1 MIMSIHR
8 VAPDGSLSLAAAN
21 VPYANLQWSRSF
33 SAPGSFSGLLACPM
47 PVEWPGRYV
56 VTLDGRREV
65 GVIEKAEAEE
75 GSDAGPPTIS
85 GRFAESWYARF
96 RFGPGGAVAR
106 GANWRQAVTSALKG
120 WHLGDVPPLVM
131 GGGTEEPTGASYA
144 LTCDVGQAA
153 ADAIYSACS
162 ANGAYPLI
170 TYDRDAD
177 PDRMEALIVD
187 GLDRTRNQAV
197 RPIALFS
204 LAMGDVSRIGY
215 SGDYSCACSTVLA
228 HAAAH
233 AEGSPDVAARVA
245 VDGFDPTSQWL
256 QIAVE
261 DVGSLID
268 SATDPTVESV
278 AEAGRLRSFDHMP
291 ALEIDCS
298 VPPDGYAAL
307 WDLGDAVEV
316 EMPSMGLSAALRV
329 EAVRETIKAGGSSLE
344 ITVGTKRLSKMARA
358 MMGRR

>member
-33 SAPGSFSGLLACPM
+33 SAPGSFSALLACPL
-47 PVEWPGRYV
+47 PIEWPGRYV

-65 GVIEKAEAEE
+65 GVVEKAEAEE

-85 GRFAESWYARF
+85 GRFAESWYARY
-96 RFGPGGAVAR
+96 RFGPGGDTVR
-106 GANWRQAVTSALKG
+106 GANWRQAATSALSR

-131 GGGTEEPTGASYA
+131 GGGTESATGASYA
-144 LTCDVGQAA
+144 LAGEVGKAA
-153 ADAIYSACS
+153 ADAIYYTCS
-162 ANGAYPLI
+162 ANGAYPLV

-177 PDRMEALIVD
+177 AGRMEVRVVD
-187 GLDRTRNQAV
+187 GLDRTRGQAA

-204 LAMGDVSRIGY
+204 LAMGDVSRIEY

-228 HAAAH
+228 HAAAG
-233 AEGSPDVAARVA
+233 AEGSPDVVA
-245 VDGFDPTSQWL
+245 SVDVDGFDPATQWM
-256 QIAVE
+256 QVAVE
-261 DVGSLID
+261 DVGSLVD
-268 SATDPTVESV
+268 SEAGPEAASV
-278 AEAGRLRSFDHMP
+278 AEAGRLRSLDHMP
-291 ALEIDCS
+291 AIAIDCT
-298 VPPDGYAAL
+298 VPPGGYSVL
-307 WDLGDAVEV
+307 WDLGDVVEV

-329 EAVRETIKAGGSSLE
+329 EAVRETHKAGGSTLE
-344 ITVGTKRLSKMARA
+344 VTVGTKRLSKMARA